1 MNKSVIAIAVLLL
14 AFLVGSFYFMSQNS
28 KLNEKTNH
36 LTSKVDSLTTLKF
49 DLLDEIDSLRIAFAV
64 MANEKDSVSL
74 ALSAEIEEA
83 RKIMD
88 RQKSELRIFKRKTA
102 TEIKGLNK
110 EIGDLGDI
118 REKMERVIS
127 QLQTE
132 KEELLN
138 QNMALT
144 EQLEDSEERNRVL
157 AYQVEELEQL
167 NLSTLDE
174 LRSLRATAFQATNFN
189 VEVQNKSDKPTTNK
203 NRAKTIKVGIDINNV
218 PSQYQ
223 GEQSLYL
230 VIKDARGIPIESLNP
245 TKTTIKS
252 PNETTEIIAQRAI
265 MMSLAE
271 SQRVE
276 FKHDIVNKLNAGY
289 YRVAVYSD
297 FGLLGA
303 ATFRLR

>member
-252 PNETTEIIAQRAI
+252 PSRDPEIVPNGAIHDVVGGIATGRIQA
-265 MMSLAE
+265 
-271 SQRVE
+271 
-276 FKHDIVNKLNAGY
+276 HDIVNDLTPGITGW
-289 YRVAVYSD
+289 RCIPILD
-297 FGLLGA
+297 C
-303 ATFRLR
+303 